1 MRRPSSTGE
10 RVRVPEMTEVINCE
24 CAIEEEV
31 LTICEEHTQELSN
44 LLANPPAWAIRAR
57 GGK

>member
-1 MRRPSSTGE
+1 MRRPSSTSE
-10 RVRVPEMTEVINCE
+10 RVRVLTMSEVINCE

-31 LTICEEHTQELSN
+31 LTVCAEHTQELSN
-44 LLANPPAWAIRAR
+44 LLANPPAWAIKAR